1 MNLFIEFLISALV
14 NPTSSDEY
22 RVRIINEDIKEHI
35 MSGKYVSEKPTR
47 GYNDPAPEV
56 VRGKRVTQEAFAK
69 AGACR
74 NLPAQ
79 SKANY
84 GKTDY
89 K

>member
-1 MNLFIEFLISALV
+1 MSA
-14 NPTSSDEY
+14 
-22 RVRIINEDIKEHI
+22 
-35 MSGKYVSEKPTR
+35 KYVSEKPTR

-56 VRGKRVTQEAFAK
+56 VRGRRVIQEAFAK

-74 NLPAQ
+74 NLAPQ
-79 SKANY
+79 TMANY